1 MKLVLK
7 IVIRNILTHLRKNA
21 IIFAVT
27 ACVCLFLFLFLS
39 FSDGEISN
47 VKNGIA
53 SFFYPSSDIIAVAPD
68 FLERRERD
76 DEKLREAT
84 VRNLG
89 ALKREI
95 KSVPGVAETVAD
107 VWSTGANLYL
117 GGQKYLDFGILSVD
131 GDDATLRSKYKIEE
145 GADLAPKGTLL
156 LHYTIKKSIRVS
168 VGDEVTLVGE
178 DLFGQMSSM
187 KLTVAG
193 FFEPY
198 QDNVNLFNRVLL
210 SSEDNAAFAG
220 YSSDEANR
228 VLIRLE
234 KGAKA
239 DKVLAELRAKETAS
253 GATVHYYLAS
263 DDDDTSPWAMVFNMI
278 RWLIVSASLVT
289 LFITAFGIM
298 NVTSTNLAE
307 RKKEIG
313 TYYCLGSEPP
323 FLMAVYTLEIFV
335 VNLAGSLAGIALGL
349 VARAVIN
356 GMRISSTNPG
366 FLIVAGGSTFTLGL
380 SASTL
385 LWIIGGISVLTVLT
399 ALTTLGKALAVSP
412 VVAVKETE

>member
-1 MKLVLK
+1 MMLIVK
-7 IVIRNILTHLRKNA
+7 IVIRNIFAHFRKNA

-47 VKNGIA
+47 VKNGIS
-53 SFFYPSSDIIAVAPD
+53 SFIYPASDIIAVAPD
-68 FLERRERD
+68 YLERRDRK
-76 DEKLREAT
+76 DENLREAT
-84 VRNLG
+84 LRDVPE
-89 ALKREI
+89 LKREI
-95 KSVPGVAETVAD
+95 KSVPGVAETISE
-107 VWSTGANLYL
+107 VWATGANLYI
-117 GGQKYLDFGILSVD
+117 GGQKYLDFGILSID
-131 GDDATLRSKYKIEE
+131 PEDATLRSKYKIKE

-156 LHYTIKKSIRVS
+156 LHYTIKKTIGVS

-178 DLFGQMSSM
+178 DLFGQVSSM

-198 QDNVNLFNRVLL
+198 QDNVNLFSRVLL
-210 SSEDNAAFAG
+210 STEDNATFAG
-220 YSSDEANR
+220 YSADEANQ

-239 DKVLAELRAKETAS
+239 PRALEALRAKAKESGTA
-253 GATVHYYLAS
+253 VHYYLSS
-263 DDDDTSPWAMVFNMI
+263 DDDNTSPWAMVFNMI
-278 RWLIVSASLVT
+278 RWLIVSAALVT

-323 FLMAVYTLEIFV
+323 FLMAVYTLEIFI
-335 VNLAGSLAGIALGL
+335 VNLAGSLAGIALGF
-349 VARAVIN
+349 VARAIIN

-380 SASTL
+380 SASTI
-385 LWIIGGISVLTVLT
+385 LWIIGGISLLTVLT